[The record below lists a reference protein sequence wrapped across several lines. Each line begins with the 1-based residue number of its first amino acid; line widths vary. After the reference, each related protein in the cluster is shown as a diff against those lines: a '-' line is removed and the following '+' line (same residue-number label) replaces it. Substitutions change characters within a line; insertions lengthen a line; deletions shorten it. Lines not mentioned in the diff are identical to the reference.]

1 MKARIA
7 QSHYSSC
14 SVLFG
19 MLATVPLLA
28 QADALDDT
36 IVDLMNKRSI
46 PGLSLAVIDNGK
58 IVKARGYGVV
68 ETGKSTPVTE
78 STLFQA
84 GSVSKPVAAF
94 GAMRLV
100 EAGKIPLDADVNSLL
115 KTWKVPENE
124 FTKSEKV
131 TLRRLLS
138 HTAGLTVHGFPGYA
152 VDAPRPTL
160 VQILNGEQPANTP
173 SIVVD
178 ILPGSANRYS
188 GGGYTVM
195 QQLVIDVTTKAY
207 PAYMQESVLDPLGM
221 TSSTYEQ
228 PLPRALAAKTATGH
242 LRGKTVPGKWHI
254 YPEMAAAGLWSTAS
268 DIARFAIGVQQALAG
283 TSALMKRETAE
294 RMLTEEKNSYALGFG
309 LSQPGEHQRFS
320 HGGRDEGFDMY
331 LVAYKSLGK
340 GAAIMINKNEDSS
353 FTNRVVSAIATTY
366 SWPSIDLYK
375 PPQPIEDK
383 EPAVTT
389 QVKQIFVDTQAGT
402 FKREIYTKELADFLT
417 TQFPDGPVV
426 QQIKTYGPLRSIAL
440 IERRA
445 EGKGRLY
452 HYFIEW
458 EQAELTV
465 TVVYDETGAIA
476 GLNVGR

>member
-1 MKARIA
+1 MKEGIA
-7 QSHYSSC
+7 QFHGSSC
-14 SVLFG
+14 SILFG
-19 MLATVPLLA
+19 LLAVVPVLA
-28 QADALDDT
+28 QADPLDDT
-36 IVDLMNKRSI
+36 IVELMKKRSI

-58 IVKARGYGVV
+58 IIKARGYGVV
-68 ETGKSTPVTE
+68 EFGNPTPVTE

-115 KTWKVPENE
+115 KTWKVPEVE
-124 FTKSEKV
+124 FTTLEKV

-160 VQILNGEQPANTP
+160 VQILNGEQPANTAP
-173 SIVVD
+173 IVVD

-195 QQLVIDVTTKAY
+195 QQLVIDVTSKSY
-207 PAYMQESVLDPLGM
+207 PAYMQEAVLGPLGM

-228 PLPRALAAKTATGH
+228 PLPLALAAKTATGH
-242 LRGKTVPGKWHI
+242 LRGKAVPGKWHI

-309 LSQPGEHQRFS
+309 LSKPGEHQRFS

-331 LVAYKSLGK
+331 LVAYKNLGK

-366 SWPSIDLYK
+366 SWPSFDLYK
-375 PPQPIEDK
+375 PLQPIEDK

-389 QVKQIFVDTQAGT
+389 QVKQIFVDAQAGT
-402 FKREIYTKELADFLT
+402 FKQEIYTRQLAEFLT
-417 TQFPDGPVV
+417 TQFPDGPAV
-426 QQIKTYGPLRSIAL
+426 QQIKSYGSLRSIAL
-440 IERRA
+440 IERRT

-452 HYFIEW
+452 RYFIEW
-458 EQAELTV
+458 EQAELTA

-476 GLNVGR
+476 GLNVGQ